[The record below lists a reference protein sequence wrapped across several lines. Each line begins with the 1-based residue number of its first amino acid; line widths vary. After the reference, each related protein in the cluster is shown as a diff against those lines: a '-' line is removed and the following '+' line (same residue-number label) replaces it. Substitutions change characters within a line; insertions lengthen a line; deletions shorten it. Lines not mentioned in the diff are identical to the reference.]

1 MVSRQPRFTATRVR
15 AYARQTGAVRT
26 NLDQPGASAD
36 VTTLIPVI
44 AGLGLAVAFTSP
56 GSVVTMIVLLSMSSP
71 LKRAIAFICG
81 WVLAIAVLALLMI
94 FVLHGQDFSSRQTT
108 PSRTASIVEIVLGA
122 LITVGSA
129 HLYRRPKTAKGP
141 ESPPQWLDRVERVNW
156 SLCIVAGAVMLSYA
170 LSLAAIA
177 EILKANV
184 STAAASIAALVFAV
198 TSIVTISAPVVVVVA
213 KPERSSEVLASWRA
227 WLVGNSRSIALIALM
242 VIGALL
248 IVRGAYDL
256 AA

>member
-1 MVSRQPRFTATRVR
+1 MNRGHPRA
-15 AYARQTGAVRT
+15 G
-26 NLDQPGASAD
+26 LD

-71 LKRAIAFICG
+71 LRRAIAFICG
-81 WVLAIAVLALLMI
+81 WLLAIGVLALLTI
-94 FVLHGQDFSSRQTT
+94 FVLHGQDFSSKHTT

-122 LITVGSA
+122 LIAAGSA
-129 HLYRRPKTAKGP
+129 RLYRRPKTAKGP
-141 ESPPQWLDRVERVNW
+141 ESPPKWLDRLERVHW

-184 STAAASIAALVFAV
+184 STAAASIAAVVFAA
-198 TSIVTISAPVVVVVA
+198 TSIVTIGAPVVVVVA
-213 KPERSSEVLASWRA
+213 APERSNEVLASWRA

-248 IVRGAYDL
+248 VARGAYDL

>member
-1 MVSRQPRFTATRVR
+1 MLVTLAPLGCR
-15 AYARQTGAVRT
+15 
-26 NLDQPGASAD
+26 AD
-36 VTTLIPVI
+36 VTSLIPVI

-81 WVLAIAVLALLMI
+81 WILAIAVLALLMI
-94 FVLHGQDFSSRQTT
+94 FVLHGQDFSSKHTT
-108 PSRTASIVEIVLGA
+108 PSRTASVVEIVIGILLA
-122 LITVGSA
+122 VGSA
-129 HLYRRPKTAKGP
+129 RLYRRPKTAKGP
-141 ESPPQWLDRVERVNW
+141 ESTPKWLDNVERVHW
-156 SLCIVAGAVMLSYA
+156 SLCIAAGGVMLSYA

-184 STAAASIAALVFAV
+184 DLAAATVATIVFAV
-198 TSIVTISAPVVVVVA
+198 TSIVTIGAPVVVVIA
-213 KPERSSEVLASWRA
+213 KPERSNEVLASWRA
-227 WLVGNSRSIALIALM
+227 WLIGNSRSIALIALM

-248 IVRGAYDL
+248 VVRGAYDL

>member
-1 MVSRQPRFTATRVR
+1 M
-15 AYARQTGAVRT
+15 
-26 NLDQPGASAD
+26 
-36 VTTLIPVI
+36 TTLIPLI

-71 LKRAIAFICG
+71 LRRAIAFICG

-94 FVLHGQDFSSRQTT
+94 FVFHGQDFSSGHTT
-108 PSRTASIVEIVLGA
+108 PSRTASIVEIVLGS
-122 LITVGSA
+122 LIAAASA
-129 HLYRRPKTAKGP
+129 RLYRRPRTARGP
-141 ESPPQWLDRVERVNW
+141 ESPPKWLDRIERVNW
-156 SLCIVAGAVMLSYA
+156 SVCVLAGGVMLSYA

-184 STAAASIAALVFAV
+184 STADASITAIVFAV
-198 TSIVTISAPVVVVVA
+198 TSMVTITAPVVVVLV
-213 KPERSSEVLASWRA
+213 KPERSNQVLASWRA

-242 VIGALL
+242 VIGVLL
-248 IVRGAYDL
+248 VVRGAYDL